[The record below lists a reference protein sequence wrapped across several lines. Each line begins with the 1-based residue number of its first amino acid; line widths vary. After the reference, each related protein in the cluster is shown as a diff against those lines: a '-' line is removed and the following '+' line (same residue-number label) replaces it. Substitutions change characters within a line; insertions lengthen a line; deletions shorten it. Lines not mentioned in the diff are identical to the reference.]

1 MICINN
7 ICISSFQLL
16 ILGLIISVII
26 YLYQKLNDQISSGN
40 KFLENKIDKSEAK
53 ILTNAKLYTKPPIIT
68 SLEYNPDTFV
78 EDTPVITL
86 QSIST
91 NYIPTTTQV
100 GMLYKYTIV
109 DNAIQPGANDD
120 SVVLPLFGRQTY
132 RGSSKWIYYSKLNGA
147 IIPIYYKNIQCNK
160 DFGCSELYTDD
171 IIQIPA
177 LNGNFK
183 VHTNDNEKY

>member
-16 ILGLIISVII
+16 IIGLVITIII
-26 YLYQKLNDQISSGN
+26 YLYQKLNDKISSNN
-40 KFLENKIDKSEAK
+40 KYLENKLEKNEEK
-53 ILTNAKLYTKPPIIT
+53 ILTNSKLYNKPL
-68 SLEYNPDTFV
+68 SLEYNPDTFTDEIAV
-78 EDTPVITL
+78 NTL

-91 NYIPTTTQV
+91 RYVPTTTQV
-100 GMLYKYTIV
+100 GMLYKYTIA
-109 DNAIQPGANDD
+109 DETIQPGANDD

-132 RGSSKWIYYSKLNGA
+132 SGSSKWIYYSKLNGA
-147 IIPIYYKNIQCNK
+147 NVPIYYKSVQCNK

-171 IIQIPA
+171 IINIPA

-183 VHTNDNEKY
+183 VHINDNEKY

>member
-7 ICISSFQLL
+7 ICISFFQLL
-16 ILGLIISVII
+16 MLGLIISVII
-26 YLYQKLNDQISSGN
+26 YLYQKLNDQISLGN
-40 KFLENKIDKSEAK
+40 KYLEDKIQKNEEK
-53 ILTNAKLYTKPPIIT
+53 ILTNAKLYTEPPITT
-68 SLEYNPDTFV
+68 SLEYNPDTFA
-78 EDTPVITL
+78 EDIPVNTL

-91 NYIPTTTQV
+91 RYIPPTTQV

-109 DNAIQPGANDD
+109 DETIQPGTSDD

-132 RGSSKWIYYSKLNGA
+132 SGSSKWIYYSKLNDA
-147 IIPIYYKNIQCNK
+147 IIPIYYKDVQCNK

-183 VHTNDNEKY
+183 VHMNDNEKY